1 MNEPLVFA
9 FPGVKVAKLTDY
21 PYFSGRKVLLSVGLR
36 GPDSFEGNLT
46 EAQIRDLCLADA
58 KAGLAEFNGDAEW
71 FDVRKEGTETNILKI
86 DGNFSLPV
94 EIDYGDLADRS
105 VMLKLGRTNDGGY
118 AVIIG
123 GIINYEGKMESHG
136 RWLPYP
142 ILVPMMVGT
151 AMSIEKDYYSAD
163 TAFEIGRL
171 SQKALDGDHASKER
185 IRSFYWSAHQLA
197 RKMNLIQMAELTQSC
212 PNLQGVFDLAAL
224 IRMLNRPLSSAIG
237 KIKEENRKSGLL
249 PMNQREEYRTQ
260 LIEMIQEK
268 KVVQTQFDYNLQ
280 IIYSATL
287 LSGNPPVFLGSLQI
301 IQSTKKMV
309 MMMP

>member
-36 GPDSFEGNLT
+36 GPDCFEGNVT
-46 EAQIRDLCLADA
+46 EAQVRDLCLADA
-58 KAGLAEFNGDAEW
+58 RIGLAKFSGNAEW
-71 FDVRKEGTETNILKI
+71 FDVRKDGTETNIRKV
-86 DGNFSLPV
+86 DGNFSLPS
-94 EIDYGDLADRS
+94 DLDFADLADRS

-123 GIINYEGKMESHG
+123 GIINSEGKMESHG

-163 TAFEIGRL
+163 TAFEIDDCL
-171 SQKALDGDHASKER
+171 KALMVITH
-185 IRSFYWSAHQLA
+185 
-197 RKMNLIQMAELTQSC
+197 RKKNSLVLLVSSPVSPQMNLIQMAELTQSC

-224 IRMLNRPLSSAIG
+224 VRMLSRPLSSAIG
-237 KIKEENRKSGLL
+237 NIKEENRKS
-249 PMNQREEYRTQ
+249 
-260 LIEMIQEK
+260 
-268 KVVQTQFDYNLQ
+268 DY
-280 IIYSATL
+280 S
-287 LSGNPPVFLGSLQI
+287 LG
-301 IQSTKKMV
+301 
-309 MMMP
+309 